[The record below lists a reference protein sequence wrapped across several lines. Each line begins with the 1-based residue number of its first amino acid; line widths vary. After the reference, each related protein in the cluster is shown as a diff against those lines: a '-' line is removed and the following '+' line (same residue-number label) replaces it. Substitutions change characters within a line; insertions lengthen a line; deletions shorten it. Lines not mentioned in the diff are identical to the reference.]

1 MDEFNTYLAPDKP
14 FLLICRNLDDT
25 GDVLFWCKT
34 ELELNWIAENNTAVR
49 PYDAFE
55 IGSMREISFVQ
66 R

>member
-1 MDEFNTYLAPDKP
+1 MDEFGTYLAPDKP
-14 FLLICRNLDDT
+14 FLLICRNIDDS

-55 IGSMREISFVQ
+55 IGSMREISFVH